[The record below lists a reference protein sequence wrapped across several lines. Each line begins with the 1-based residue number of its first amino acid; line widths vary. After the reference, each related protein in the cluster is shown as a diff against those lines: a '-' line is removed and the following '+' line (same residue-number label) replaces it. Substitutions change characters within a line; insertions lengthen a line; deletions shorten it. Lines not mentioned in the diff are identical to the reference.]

1 MKKLIFLSV
10 GILAFG
16 CQQPNA
22 TKSNPPSKN
31 EVGRNKYTMT
41 IYAYDFTDPK
51 NPPEIKPFVDTL
63 YEVNDTTG
71 YLSAV
76 KKWYYKK

>member
-41 IYAYDFTDPK
+41 IY
-51 NPPEIKPFVDTL
+51 
-63 YEVNDTTG
+63 DTTG